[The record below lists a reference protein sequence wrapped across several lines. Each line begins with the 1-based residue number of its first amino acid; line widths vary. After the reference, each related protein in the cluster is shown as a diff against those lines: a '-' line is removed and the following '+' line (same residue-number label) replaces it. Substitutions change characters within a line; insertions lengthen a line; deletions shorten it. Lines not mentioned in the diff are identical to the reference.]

1 MFGIINHKLFKMKKA
16 ILLITFCCSFLM
28 QSQNVAKVDKFFELV
43 FKNPDLAKELLHDDF
58 TFKFM
63 GICEICK
70 SYNKDTFI
78 SDWLQ
83 KDIPAVLPNGIKLE
97 VIRKID
103 GGDDVVFLVEG
114 YDAVGINGDYN
125 NKYAMVFQF
134 KDGLIF
140 DFKEYHSDLLA
151 ETTLHKKKIVEF
163 E

>member
-1 MFGIINHKLFKMKKA
+1 
-16 ILLITFCCSFLM
+16 
-28 QSQNVAKVDKFFELV
+28 
-43 FKNPDLAKELLHDDF
+43 
-58 TFKFM
+58 M

-83 KDIPAVLPNGIKLE
+83 KDIPAVLPNGIKLK
-97 VIRKID
+97 INRKID
-103 GGDDVVFLVEG
+103 GGDNVVFLVEG

-125 NKYAMVFQF
+125 NNYAMVFQF
-134 KDGLIF
+134 KDGLIY

-151 ETTLHKKKIVEF
+151 ETRLHKKKIVEF